1 MEIELSDITIDFFKH
16 DISDKKQLA
25 VMCSSGTDSTILL
38 YLTALRF
45 PDRKILPYHI
55 EESQY
60 PKQKPALIKN
70 INLLNQKLPNSN
82 LLPLLSDY
90 VNYCRIGS
98 EWRLK
103 AKEEPGEL
111 PPRRYGNEGQAKIL
125 ANRHYIKQRFN
136 DGSFDYLVSG
146 ATSNPPKE
154 VLNREPVK
162 SEVIEKTETEVVYTE
177 DICDDP
183 MGCPQDVKTGDCPTC
198 KKVKVYEEKVIQ
210 KVPTEVKIN
219 HTLLTENHFV
229 NIKEGNYSLTEVR
242 TMHGTDYLVS
252 HIHNGLE
259 LNVKKLSHNE
269 FYFSFSGGANVV
281 EKGNRI
287 AVSCPK
293 PDKYILSLDEQGNV
307 DDFTHLHKG
316 SCQNFKGLSQK
327 YSFNNGTLTRV
338 RVSRTAHCHVG
349 CDGNG
354 DVYKTEIH
362 SYRFNS
368 GFNG

>member
-1 MEIELSDITIDFFKH
+1 M
-16 DISDKKQLA
+16 A
-25 VMCSSGTDSTILL
+25 NSTFQERSIM
-38 YLTALRF
+38 
-45 PDRKILPYHI
+45 RKIILALLFSLVVTPVFGKVVTMNGVQYQVWI
-55 EESQY
+55 DEESGEY
-60 PKQKPALIKN
+60 
-70 INLLNQKLPNSN
+70 
-82 LLPLLSDY
+82 
-90 VNYCRIGS
+90 
-98 EWRLK
+98 RLK
-103 AKEEPGEL
+103 PVDSSVENFGKPKVTKL
-111 PPRRYGNEGQAKIL
+111 TPT
-125 ANRHYIKQRFN
+125 
-136 DGSFDYLVSG
+136 GSLL
-146 ATSNPPKE
+146 NPPKE

-198 KKVKVYEEKVIQ
+198 KKVKVYEEKVVQ

-219 HTLLTENHFV
+219 HTVLTENHFV

-293 PDKYILSLDEQGNV
+293 PDKYILSLDEEGNV

-338 RVSRTAHCHVG
+338 RVTRTAHCHVG
-349 CDGNG
+349 CEGNG
-354 DVYKTEIH
+354 NVYKTEVH